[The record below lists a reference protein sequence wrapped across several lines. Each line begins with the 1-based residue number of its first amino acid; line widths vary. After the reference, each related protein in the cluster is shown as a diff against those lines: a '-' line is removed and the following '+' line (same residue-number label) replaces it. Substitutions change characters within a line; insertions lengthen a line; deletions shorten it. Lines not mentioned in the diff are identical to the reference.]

1 MAEADAVTEFKEGL
15 ALLRNNYAHKAM
27 PYFTRALELDKTNP
41 FYISY
46 LGVAMAAADRKW
58 DEAEDLCTQALKMRR
73 TQPELYLNLA
83 DVYRLAGKRQDQI
96 DTLFQGLHMTKRDAR
111 IAQILNRYG
120 FRRPPVIPFLERN
133 NFLNRELGKLR
144 YRVLRSLGK

>member
-1 MAEADAVTEFKEGL
+1 MAEVDAVTEFKEGL

-27 PYFTRALELDKTNP
+27 PYFTRALQREKANP
-41 FYISY
+41 FYLSY
-46 LGVAMAAADRKW
+46 LGVAMAAAERKW
-58 DEAEDLCTQALKMRR
+58 DEAEELCMQALKMRR

-96 DTLFQGLHMTKRDAR
+96 ETLFQGMQMTNRDAR
-111 IAQILNRYG
+111 IAEAL
-120 FRRPPVIPFLERN
+120 RRHGVRRSPVIPFLERGS
-133 NFLNRELGKLR
+133 FLNRELGKLR